1 MGTTTMN
8 DLKNM
13 TVRLADGVLFQE
25 LDGEAVLLSARSG
38 QYYGLNE
45 LGARIWQG
53 LASGNSMAGLLS
65 GITSE
70 YEVGEGRLIDDVAR
84 FLDSLEQAGL
94 VKVERAGR

>member
-25 LDGEAVLLSARSG
+25 LDGEAVLLSARNG

-53 LASGNSMAGLLS
+53 LASGDSMANVLS

-70 YEVGEGRLIDDVAR
+70 YQVGEDRLIGDVTR
-84 FLDSLEQAGL
+84 FLDSLEKAGL
-94 VKVERAGR
+94 VQVERADR

>member
-70 YEVGEGRLIDDVAR
+70 YEVGQDRLIDDVAR